1 MLTTSDAEAKT
12 RRIVGVYFKKSPHT
26 LDLSLR
32 LREDLGADSLDL
44 VELLFLLEQETGA
57 SIPDASAA
65 GLVTLADVVRHV
77 EGRGK

>member
-1 MLTTSDAEAKT
+1 MGAH
-12 RRIVGVYFKKSPHT
+12 FKKDPHT

-65 GLVTLADVVRHV
+65 GIVTLADIVRHV
-77 EGRGK
+77 EGLGE